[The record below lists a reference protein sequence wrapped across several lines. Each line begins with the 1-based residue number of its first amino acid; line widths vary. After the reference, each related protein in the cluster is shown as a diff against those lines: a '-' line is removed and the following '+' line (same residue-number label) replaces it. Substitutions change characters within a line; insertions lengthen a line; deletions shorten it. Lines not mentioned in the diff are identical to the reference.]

1 MKLTFKSKILLWFGI
16 IILISFILYGF
27 LIFFVYRFNLRGES
41 YLNALSEHPGI
52 DNIIIEQLR
61 ELNRSGPFGP
71 PPQLTVLPP
80 GLFMR
85 IFFTITGGVLMI
97 IIISVTGGFLVL
109 RRMLSQ
115 VNFITKNVK
124 EIDEKRLHLRLNLK
138 GKDAISNMAR
148 VFDNMLDKIEVSF
161 KKQKQFIQNASH
173 EINTPLTVIKTKI
186 DVLKQKRSISKEDY
200 KDTIELVDSE
210 IMRLSKITEE
220 LLILSNLE
228 ENGNQTGFMPVNMK
242 KILDKMLKL
251 FENQI
256 SSKDLKLKTNFNGKF
271 EVLGNNIQLEQLL
284 FNLMDNAIKYS
295 ISGKELVISLVNSK
309 NSKLL
314 IFNIANTSTII
325 EEEDLPYIFDR
336 FYKTSATTGRKGFGL
351 GLSISQRIVEN
362 HKGRIEVGYNK
373 KKKEVTFKV
382 ILQMLTKK

>member
-1 MKLTFKSKILLWFGI
+1 
-16 IILISFILYGF
+16 
-27 LIFFVYRFNLRGES
+27 LRGES
-41 YLNALSEHPGI
+41 YLTALSEHPGL

-295 ISGKELVISLVNSK
+295 ISGKELVISLANSK

-325 EEEDLPYIFDR
+325 EEKDLPYIFDR

-351 GLSISQRIVEN
+351 GLSISQKIVEN
-362 HKGRIEVGYNK
+362 HKGKIEVGYNK

>member
-1 MKLTFKSKILLWFGI
+1 LKLTLRSKILLWFGV

-27 LIFFVYRFNLRGES
+27 LIFFVYRYNLRGER
-41 YLNALSEHPGI
+41 YIIALSEHPGI
-52 DNIIIEQLR
+52 DNIILEQLR
-61 ELNRSGPFGP
+61 ELNRSGPFGQ

-109 RRMLSQ
+109 RRMLGQ
-115 VNFITKNVK
+115 INFITRNVK
-124 EIDEKRLHLRLNLK
+124 EIDEKRLHLRLNLR

-148 VFDNMLDKIEVSF
+148 VFDNMLDKIEASF

-186 DVLKQKRSISKEDY
+186 DVLKQKKGISKEDY
-200 KDTIELVDSE
+200 KETIELVDSE

-220 LLILSNLE
+220 LLILSDLE
-228 ENGNQTGFMPVNMK
+228 ENGNQTGFTSVNMK

-256 SSKDLKLKTNFNGKF
+256 SSRDLKLKANFSGKF
-271 EVLGNNIQLEQLL
+271 EVLGNNMQLEQLL

-295 ISGKELVISLVNSK
+295 TPEKELLISLANNK

-314 IFNIANTSTII
+314 IFNITNTSTII
-325 EEEDLPYIFDR
+325 KEKDLPYIFDR
-336 FYKTSATTGRKGFGL
+336 FYKTSATTERRGFGL
-351 GLSISQRIVEN
+351 GLSISKRIVEN
-362 HKGRIEVGYNK
+362 HKGRIKAGYNK

-382 ILQMLTKK
+382 SLPLFAEK

>member
-1 MKLTFKSKILLWFGI
+1 MKLTLRSKILLWFGV

-27 LIFFVYRFNLRGES
+27 LIFIVYRYNLSGER
-41 YLNALSEHPGI
+41 YFTALSEHPGM
-52 DNIIIEQLR
+52 DTIIIDRLR
-61 ELNRSGPFGP
+61 ELNRSGPFGE

-85 IFFTITGGVLMI
+85 VFFTITGGVLAI
-97 IIISVTGGFLVL
+97 IIISATGGFLVL
-109 RRMLSQ
+109 RRMLGQ

-186 DVLKQKRSISKEDY
+186 DVLQQKKSINKEDY
-200 KDTIELVDSE
+200 KNTIELVDSE

-228 ENGNQTGFMPVNMK
+228 ENGNHSQFMPVNMK

-256 SSKDLKLKTNFNGKF
+256 SSKNLKLKTNFSGKF
-271 EVLGNNIQLEQLL
+271 EVPGNNIQLEQLL

-295 ISGKELVISLVNSK
+295 ISGKEMVISLTNSK

-325 EEEDLPYIFDR
+325 EEKDLPYIFDR
-336 FYKTSATTGRKGFGL
+336 FYKTSGSTGRRGFGL
-351 GLSISQRIVEN
+351 GLSISQKIVEN
-362 HKGRIEVGYNK
+362 HKGKIKAGYDK

-382 ILQMLTKK
+382 FLPLFSEK

>member
-1 MKLTFKSKILLWFGI
+1 MKLTLRSKILLWFGV

-27 LIFFVYRFNLRGES
+27 LIFIVYRYNLSGER
-41 YLNALSEHPGI
+41 YFTALSEHPGI
-52 DNIIIEQLR
+52 DTIIIEELR

-85 IFFTITGGVLMI
+85 VFFTITGGVLII
-97 IIISVTGGFLVL
+97 IIISATGGFLVL
-109 RRMLSQ
+109 RRMLGQ

-186 DVLKQKRSISKEDY
+186 DVLQQKKSINKEDY
-200 KDTIELVDSE
+200 KNTIELVDSE

-228 ENGNQTGFMPVNMK
+228 ENGNHSQFMPVNMK

-256 SSKDLKLKTNFNGKF
+256 SSKNLKLKTNFSGKF
-271 EVLGNNIQLEQLL
+271 EVPGNNIQLEQLL

-295 ISGKELVISLVNSK
+295 ISGKEMVISLTNSK

-325 EEEDLPYIFDR
+325 EEKDLPYIFDR
-336 FYKTSATTGRKGFGL
+336 FYKTSGSTGRRGFGL
-351 GLSISQRIVEN
+351 GLSISQKIVEN
-362 HKGRIEVGYNK
+362 HKGKIKAGYDK

-382 ILQMLTKK
+382 FLPLFSEK